1 MMKVKTTYYLDDNN
15 EWLVEKDGDTYW
27 LRTANGYQMVFR
39 DTLEALHTA
48 LGLLLSEEDT
58 NDE

>member
-1 MMKVKTTYYLDDNN
+1 MKVKTTYYLDDNN

-27 LRTANGYQMVFR
+27 LRTANGYQMVSR
-39 DTLEALHTA
+39 DLLEALQTA
-48 LGLLLSEEDT
+48 LVLLLDK